1 MQPAVL
7 LCVAPVLSVLRP
19 ALGPSTLKA
28 ALGVAGIGSEVLYL
42 NLHFAEDCGVDTNEW
57 LAEDVPTHLLVGDWL
72 FAHLLGG
79 SEPAG
84 AAAHA
89 QTLRAQA
96 GAARW
101 HELLQLR
108 ARSERFIAA
117 MARHI
122 HARGAAVVGFSSM
135 FQQTAASLALAAE
148 LKRLAPDTHICFGGA
163 NCHGPMGP
171 ALLQRYGQIDS
182 VFTGNAE
189 AVFADF
195 VRGVL
200 QRRAHPVPGAVLRG
214 RNEAA
219 LPAPPS
225 RLDQAPVPDHVDYFH
240 YLHGSALGARLRP
253 AVPFESSRGCWW
265 GQKHHCTF
273 CGLNSDSMAFN
284 AKPAAQV
291 LDELALL
298 SRRHGVARFC
308 AADNIMALEH
318 IEQVFGVLE
327 SRRQGWR
334 FFYEIKSN
342 LSETRLRTL
351 ARGGVSWVQPGI
363 ESLDDRVLQIMRKG
377 VTALANIRLLRNCTE
392 LGVGAVWNILYGFPH
407 EPPDAYARMAQFLP
421 LLQHLRPPTSC
432 SRIRI
437 DRFSPN
443 YEQSAAMGFSAV
455 RPAPAYAALYGDDA
469 AWLEQ
474 VAYFFE
480 GMPPQGEQFAYVD
493 ALRAAV
499 QDWRDSWYRPDEVPE
514 LRLERLGPVA
524 LVKDTRRCAVQALQL
539 LPPAAVALL
548 DGCRDPAPVSR
559 LLQHNAA
566 AYPDSDAQA
575 DFARLVEHG
584 LILVDGNAA
593 LSLPV
598 DGAGT
603 VIGPAERADFP
614 WGHVLPA
621 PEMADTAAAT
631 AQHVELPT

>member
-1 MQPAVL
+1 MRPAVV

-28 ALGVAGIGSEVLYL
+28 ALEDAGIASEVLYL
-42 NLHFAEDCGVDTNEW
+42 NLHFAEACGVETNEW
-57 LAEDVPTHLLVGDWL
+57 LAEDMPTHLLVGDWL
-72 FAHLLGG
+72 FAHLLSGP
-79 SEPAG
+79 EPAG

-89 QTLRAQA
+89 QTLREHA
-96 GAARW
+96 GPARW
-101 HELLQLR
+101 RELLHLR
-108 ARSERFIAA
+108 ARSEDFITRL
-117 MARHI
+117 ARHI
-122 HARGAAVVGFSSM
+122 QARGAAVVGFSSM
-135 FQQTAASLALAAE
+135 FQQTAASLALAAQ
-148 LKRLAPDTHICFGGA
+148 LKRRVPDTHVCFGGA

-171 ALLQRYGQIDS
+171 ALLRRYGQIDS

-189 AVFADF
+189 AVFAEF
-195 VRGVL
+195 ARGL
-200 QRRAHPVPGAVLRG
+200 LGGQPRPVSGAVLRSCS
-214 RNEAA
+214 EAA
-219 LPAPPS
+219 RPAPPA
-225 RLDQAPVPDHVDYFH
+225 RLDQAPVPDHSDYFRF
-240 YLHGSALGARLRP
+240 LRGSALGAQLRP

-284 AKPAAQV
+284 AKPAPRV
-291 LDELALL
+291 LAELAQLAQ
-298 SRRHGVARFC
+298 RHGVARFC

-327 SRRQGWR
+327 GRRTDWR

-342 LSETRLRTL
+342 LSEARLRTL
-351 ARGGVSWVQPGI
+351 ARGGVTWVQPGI

-392 LGVGAVWNILYGFPH
+392 LGIGAVWNILYGFPH
-407 EPPDAYARMAQFLP
+407 EPADAYARMARLLP

-443 YEQSAAMGFSAV
+443 YEQSAAMGFSQV
-455 RPAPAYAALYGDDA
+455 KPAPAYAALYGEDT

-480 GMPPQGEQFAYVD
+480 GAPPQGEQFGYVD

-499 QDWRDSWYRPDEVPE
+499 QVWRDSWYRRDDVPE
-514 LRLERLGPVA
+514 LRLERLGEIA
-524 LVKDTRRCAVQALQL
+524 LVKDTRRCAVQALHL
-539 LPPAAVALL
+539 LPPASLALL

-559 LLQHNAA
+559 LLQHSAA
-566 AYPDSDAQA
+566 AYPDSDAEA
-575 DFARLVEHG
+575 DFAHLVEHG

-598 DGAGT
+598 DGADT
-603 VIGPAERADFP
+603 VIGAAERADFP

-621 PEMADTAAAT
+621 AEPANTAADSRRM
-631 AQHVELPT
+631 ELPT

>member
-1 MQPAVL
+1 MRPAVL

-28 ALGVAGIGSEVLYL
+28 ALESAGIAAEVLYL
-42 NLHFAEDCGVDTNEW
+42 NLHFAEACGVETNEW

-72 FAHLLGG
+72 FAHLLAGA
-79 SEPAG
+79 EPAG

-89 QTLRAQA
+89 QTLREHA
-96 GAARW
+96 GPARW
-101 HELLQLR
+101 RELLRLR
-108 ARSERFIAA
+108 ARSEGFIAGL
-117 MARHI
+117 ARHV
-122 HARGAAVVGFSSM
+122 HTRGAAVVGFSSM
-135 FQQTAASLALAAE
+135 FQQTAASLALAAQ

-189 AVFADF
+189 AVFAAF
-195 VRGVL
+195 TRGVL
-200 QRRAHPVPGAVLRG
+200 DGRPRPVPGAVLRG
-214 RNEAA
+214 GSEAA
-219 LPAPPS
+219 RPAPPA
-225 RLDQAPVPDHVDYFH
+225 RLDQAPVPDHSDYFR
-240 YLHGSALGARLRP
+240 YLRGSTLGAQLRP

-284 AKPAAQV
+284 AKPAPQV
-291 LDELALL
+291 LDELAQLAQ
-298 SRRHGVARFC
+298 RHGVARFC

-327 SRRQGWR
+327 SRSPGWR

-342 LSETRLRTL
+342 LSEARLRTL
-351 ARGGVSWVQPGI
+351 ARGGVTWVQPGI

-392 LGVGAVWNILYGFPH
+392 LGMGAVWNILYGFPH
-407 EPPDAYARMAQFLP
+407 EPADAYARMARLLP

-443 YEQSAAMGFSAV
+443 YEQSAAMGFSQV
-455 RPAPAYAALYGDDA
+455 RPAPAYAALYGGDA

-480 GMPPQGEQFAYVD
+480 GTPPQGEQFGYAD

-499 QDWRDSWYRPDEVPE
+499 QDWRDSWYRHEEVPE
-514 LRLERLGPVA
+514 LRLERLGPAA
-524 LVKDTRRCAVQALQL
+524 LVKDTRRCAVQALHL

-566 AYPDSDAQA
+566 AHPDSDAEA
-575 DFARLVEHG
+575 DFARLVELG
-584 LILVDGNAA
+584 LVLVDGNAA

-598 DGAGT
+598 DGADT
-603 VIGPAERADFP
+603 VIDAAGRADFP

-621 PEMADTAAAT
+621 PADAAARR
-631 AQHVELPT
+631 AELPT